1 MSINKKKLSLFLI
14 LLFSIITGVIVWPN
28 IIINLETSYSYGD
41 EYFIKNYHKSNDT
54 LRFVIFILISL
65 TPFFFTYRVFNKSK
79 IFLIKEFL
87 NQNHL
92 QTYYNKNI
100 SIIFYLL
107 ILFCVIEFLLIDFS
121 FLISKLDLFHEG
133 LWIQSSYNY
142 IKSKQLW
149 QSSYIDRGFF
159 GNYFPLILWN
169 DFNTNIGSV
178 RFFETILLLL
188 NKIFLIILAKQIS
201 DNINF
206 DNLKKIIFF
215 LLLSILFINEVSY
228 FTFEQF
234 YGRSALILLFLNLFL
249 FSLKDC
255 KKYSLLFFTL
265 GLFSIISF
273 IWYLDVG
280 AYINFSLITVCLFF
294 ITKKDLKILISIIF
308 GILVGWI
315 LFFLLI
321 NPDEKNAFLY
331 NAFKIFQ
338 TMDQIHGLIYPEP
351 FFSGDAR
358 ATKAL
363 LFFVF
368 GGVFTIFICLNK
380 NRFNTKNKIFFL
392 ILFILSLAS
401 FKTGLSRS
409 DSSHIKVATGP
420 LSLILYSYLLYYLLN
435 LSKFEYL
442 KKIIL
447 INKKIVFG
455 VVVIGLIFN
464 FNLQNIKNIQFFKHN
479 LNKLLTAK
487 DEEYLIGENKKYI
500 KLLNLYSDLSK
511 DEDCAQILSDEII
524 IPYLLKK
531 KSCTKFYEI
540 WISQPEDVQKKFIKE
555 LEEKKPKI
563 ILKRKV
569 QIFTP
574 KLEYV
579 ENYIDKTYEI
589 HKDYQEWIFL
599 KLKK

>member
-1 MSINKKKLSLFLI
+1 MKKKLSLYLI
-14 LLFSIITGVIVWPN
+14 LLFSIFIGVIVWPN

-65 TPFFFTYRVFNKSK
+65 LPFFFTYSIFYKSN
-79 IFLIKEFL
+79 IFSIKEFL
-87 NQNHL
+87 YQNNFE
-92 QTYYNKNI
+92 TYYNKNI

-121 FLISKLDLFHEG
+121 LFISKLDLFHEG

-149 QSSYIDRGFF
+149 QSSYVDRGLF
-159 GNYFPLILWN
+159 GNFFPLILWN

-201 DNINF
+201 VNISF

-228 FTFEQF
+228 FTPEPF
-234 YGRSALILLFLNLFL
+234 YERSALILLFLNLFL
-249 FSLKDC
+249 FSLIDF
-255 KKYSLLFFTL
+255 KKYSFLFFVL
-265 GLFSIISF
+265 GLFSVISI

-280 AYINFSLITVCLFF
+280 AYINFSLIIICLFF
-294 ITKKDLKILISIIF
+294 IAKKDLKILISLVL
-308 GILVGWI
+308 GILIGWI
-315 LFFLLI
+315 LFFLLL
-321 NPDEKNAFLY
+321 NPDEKNDFFY
-331 NAFKIFQ
+331 NTFKIFQ

-358 ATKAL
+358 ATKAV
-363 LFFVF
+363 LFFVL
-368 GGVFTIFICLNK
+368 GGIFTIFICLDRN
-380 NRFNTKNKIFFL
+380 NFNTKNKIFFL
-392 ILFILSLAS
+392 ILFILSVAS
-401 FKTGLSRS
+401 FKSGLSRS
-409 DSSHIKVATGP
+409 DEPHIKTATGP
-420 LSLILYSYLLYYLLN
+420 ILLILYTYLLYYLLN

-442 KKIIL
+442 KRVIL
-447 INKKIVFG
+447 INKKIIFG
-455 VVVIGLIFN
+455 LVIIGFIFT
-464 FNLQNIKNIQFFKHN
+464 FNLQNIKNIQFFKQN

-500 KLLNLYSDLSK
+500 NLLNLYSDLSK
-511 DEDCAQILSDEII
+511 DDDCAQILSDEII

-531 KSCTKFYEI
+531 KSCSKFYQI
-540 WISQPEDVQKKFIKE
+540 WIAQPLDIQLKFIDDLK
-555 LEEKKPKI
+555 EKKPRI
-563 ILKRKV
+563 ILKRKE

-579 ENYIDKTYEI
+579 ENYINHSYEVY
-589 HKDYQEWIFL
+589 KDYEEWIFL
-599 KLKK
+599 KLKN